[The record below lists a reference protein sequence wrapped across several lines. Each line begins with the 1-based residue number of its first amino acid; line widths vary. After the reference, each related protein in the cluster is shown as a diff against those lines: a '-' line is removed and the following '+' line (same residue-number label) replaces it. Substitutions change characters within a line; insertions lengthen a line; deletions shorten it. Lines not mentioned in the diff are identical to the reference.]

1 MTIRRVVVA
10 VVMLAGCRGAV
21 APPADLVRLVAA
33 ETGSLV
39 RMTLVPAAGA
49 RINARLKPVLEL
61 ADGTR
66 VQFDSQLLTADS
78 AYYAGQPE
86 ASMASRGRIE
96 GTLRVGVCPAG
107 LDACLALALPI
118 DIPAP

>member
-1 MTIRRVVVA
+1 
-10 VVMLAGCRGAV
+10 MLAGCRGAV
-21 APPADLVRLVAA
+21 TPPADLVRLVAA

-66 VQFDSQLLTADS
+66 VQFDSPSLTADS
-78 AYYAGQPE
+78 AYYASRPE
-86 ASMASRGRIE
+86 ASMASRGRIA
-96 GTLRVGVCPAG
+96 GTLRVGACPAG
-107 LDACLALALPI
+107 LDACLALAIPI